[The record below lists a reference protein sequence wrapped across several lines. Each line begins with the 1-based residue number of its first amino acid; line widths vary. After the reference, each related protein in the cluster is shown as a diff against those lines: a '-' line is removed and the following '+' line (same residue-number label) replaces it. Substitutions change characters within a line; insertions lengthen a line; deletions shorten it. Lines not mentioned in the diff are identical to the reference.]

1 MESTERS
8 DTVAELKKRALALL
22 SVRSIVTIMLTCLVC
37 YLAVERVL
45 PSEAIT
51 GFFGTV
57 LTFFFVTKDKA
68 EQKEG

>member
-1 MESTERS
+1 MTGIE
-8 DTVAELKKRALALL
+8 KRVLSLL
-22 SVRSIVTIMLTCLVC
+22 SVRSIVTIILTILVC

-57 LTFFFVTKDKA
+57 LTFFFVKEKDEK
-68 EQKEG
+68 KEG

>member
-1 MESTERS
+1 MAGIE
-8 DTVAELKKRALALL
+8 KRVLSLL
-22 SVRSIVTIMLTCLVC
+22 SVRSIVTIMLTVLVC

-57 LTFFFVTKDKA
+57 LTFFFVKEKDEK
-68 EQKEG
+68 KEG

>member
-1 MESTERS
+1 M
-8 DTVAELKKRALALL
+8 AELKKRALALL

-37 YLAVERVL
+37 YLAVEGVL